1 MSTSHFQWVE
11 FFRELSEKLQS
22 YKDNRPQLAKLALQ
36 IFADAQISPP
46 KLEANHD
53 APDDIDPFTV
63 IGIFNKRYTPDNR
76 RRLASAAAGL
86 FGLQTPV
93 PTAFSGVPT
102 LNNQNATFYYF
113 KDNDKRGADDIS
125 NLWRLF
131 EATLAWALH
140 PTNETREEF
149 ARYYDIAIHL
159 PGNACPKITKALFWI
174 APEQC
179 ISLNWDNR
187 QYIYTSGN
195 FSETL
200 QQSLPGFTD
209 KMPARDYLEFVEK
222 LGAYLRSGT
231 CTVHSFVELSA
242 AASERARESSGEQE
256 PQQDD
261 AARPASGDSGDS
273 GIETAGYPP
282 YGRSDFLNEV
292 YMRAGDYD
300 MLIALLERK
309 QQVIRQGAPGV
320 GKTFTAK
327 RLAWSFMGVR
337 DASRVMMVQFH
348 QSYSYEDF
356 IMGFRPAGDH
366 FELRPGPFYS
376 FCKQAE
382 SDQDNRYFVIIDE
395 INRGNIS
402 KIFGELFMLI
412 ESDKRGDALKLL
424 YSDEQFSIPKNLYL
438 IGTMNTADRSLAI
451 LDYALRRRFAFFD
464 MPPAFASAGFRAY
477 LTEKDSSRLTS
488 LVKAVERLNEAI
500 AGDASLGR
508 GYRIGHSYFQTD
520 KSVDTAWLE
529 SVLEC
534 DLLPLLAEYW
544 YDEPGKAADWE
555 RSLREAI
562 R

>member
-22 YKDNRPQLAKLALQ
+22 YKDKRPQLAKLTLQ
-36 IFADAQISPP
+36 IFADAQIKAPR
-46 KLEANHD
+46 LEANND
-53 APDDIDPFTV
+53 DLDDIDPFTV
-63 IGIFNKRYTPDNR
+63 IGIFNKQYTLDNR
-76 RRLASAAAGL
+76 KRLASAIARL

-102 LNNQNATFYYF
+102 LPNQNATFFYR
-113 KDNDKRGADDIS
+113 KGERGADDIS
-125 NLWRLF
+125 NLWELF
-131 EATLAWALH
+131 EATLAWSQD
-140 PTNETREEF
+140 PTNEAREKF
-149 ARYYDIAIHL
+149 ARYYDIAVHL
-159 PGNACPKITKALFWI
+159 PGNGCPMITMALFWI

-179 ISLNWDNR
+179 LSLNWGNR
-187 QYIYTSGN
+187 QYIYTSGI
-195 FSETL
+195 FPESL
-200 QQSLPGFTD
+200 QQSLPGFTS
-209 KMPARDYLEFVEK
+209 KMPARDYLEFVDK
-222 LGAYLRSGT
+222 LGAYLQSGT
-231 CTVHSFVELSA
+231 CPVHSFVELSA
-242 AASERARESSGEQE
+242 AASERARESSGRQE
-256 PQQDD
+256 SQQDD
-261 AARPASGDSGDS
+261 AACPASGDS
-273 GIETAGYPP
+273 GIETDGYPP
-282 YGRSDFLNEV
+282 YSRSDFLNEV
-292 YMRAGDYD
+292 YMIADRYD
-300 MLIALLERK
+300 MLISMLERK
-309 QQVIRQGAPGV
+309 QNVILQGAPGV

-412 ESDKRGDALKLL
+412 ERDKRGDALKLL

-438 IGTMNTADRSLAI
+438 IGTMNTADRSLAF

-464 MPPAFASAGFRAY
+464 MPPAFASDGFRAY

-488 LVKAVERLNEAI
+488 LVKAVEQLNEAI

-520 KSVDTAWLE
+520 KPIDPVWLE
-529 SVLEC
+529 SVLEYE
-534 DLLPLLAEYW
+534 LLPLLAEYW
-544 YDEPGKAADWE
+544 YDEPGKVADWE
-555 RSLREAI
+555 RRLREAI